1 MPQKND
7 EPISFELSD
16 AQAKVISNIAG
27 KRRVRIG
34 ATLIEGKGGRIDFI
48 ACNAPFVAC
57 NAPFVACNA
66 PFVVTRYAPYDK
78 LQG

>member
-1 MPQKND
+1 MPQKDD

-16 AQAKVISNIAG
+16 AQAKVIGNIAG
-27 KRRVRIG
+27 KRKVRIG
-34 ATLIEGKGGRIDFI
+34 ATLFGGKGGRIDFI
-48 ACNAPFVAC
+48 ACNSPFVAC

-66 PFVVTRYAPYDK
+66 PFVVMRYGPYDK